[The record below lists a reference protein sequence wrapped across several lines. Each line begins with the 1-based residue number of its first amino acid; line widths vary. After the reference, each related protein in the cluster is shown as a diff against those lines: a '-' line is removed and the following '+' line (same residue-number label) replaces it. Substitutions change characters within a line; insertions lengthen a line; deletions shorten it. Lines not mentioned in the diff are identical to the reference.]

1 MYSLVIYV
9 PSTHA
14 EKMREALTISKA
26 GAVGNYDSCS
36 FTGAGTGRSVFR
48 LLHYLMV
55 LAELISSF
63 LSQISTIGEFITC
76 YW

>member
-14 EKMREALTISKA
+14 EKMREALAISKA
-26 GAVGNYDSCS
+26 GAIGNYDSCS

-48 LLHYLMV
+48 LLHSLMV
-55 LAELISSF
+55 LSELVSF
-63 LSQISTIGEFITC
+63 LSQISTISKFIAC